1 MPLVRWAIED
11 VELSGGV
18 VIPAGQP
25 ILPERAVAN
34 RDESVF
40 PRGWEVDFHR
50 EDQPAH
56 LSLGFGAHHCVG
68 ATLAQLE
75 LEVTLEKMLDR
86 FRGLALAIPA
96 QDVAWSRTSFMRS
109 VEALALTW

>member
-11 VELSGGV
+11 VELSDGV
-18 VIPAGQP
+18 VIPTGQP

-40 PRGWEVDFHR
+40 DRGWELDFHR
-50 EDQPAH
+50 RDPRPH

-68 ATLAQLE
+68 ATLAHLEIEVMLVKLLARFPELE
-75 LEVTLEKMLDR
+75 LATAAQEVT
-86 FRGLALAIPA
+86 
-96 QDVAWSRTSFMRS
+96 WSSTSFMRS
-109 VEALALTW
+109 VEALPLNW

>member
-11 VELSGGV
+11 VELSDGV

-40 PRGWEVDFHR
+40 DRGWELDFHR
-50 EDQPAH
+50 RDPRPH

-68 ATLAQLE
+68 ATLAHLE
-75 LEVTLEKMLDR
+75 IEVTLEKLLAR
-86 FRGLALAIPA
+86 FPELELATAA
-96 QDVAWSRTSFMRS
+96 QDVTWSSTSFMRS
-109 VEALALTW
+109 VEALPLNW